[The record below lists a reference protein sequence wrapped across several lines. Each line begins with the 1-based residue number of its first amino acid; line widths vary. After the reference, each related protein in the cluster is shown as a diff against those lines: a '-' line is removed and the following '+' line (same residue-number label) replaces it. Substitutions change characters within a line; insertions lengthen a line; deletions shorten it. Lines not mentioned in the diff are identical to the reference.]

1 MSTLNF
7 LSWALDAQ
15 VENPAELAVLL
26 VLANSAD
33 QDGNLAISRQK
44 LADRTRMQADK
55 LDRVIRDLE
64 EGGFIGIFDPHD
76 WSKIGIC
83 LKVNGQ

>member
-7 LSWALDAQ
+7 LTWAFNAQ
-15 VENPAELAVLL
+15 VRNPAELSVLL
-26 VLANSAD
+26 IVANSAD
-33 QDGNLAISRQK
+33 QDGKLTISRKK
-44 LADRTRMQADK
+44 LADRTKIQANK
-55 LDRVIRDLE
+55 LDQVICDLE
-64 EGGFIGIFDPHD
+64 EGGFVEVFDPHD

>member
-1 MSTLNF
+1 MSTVNF
-7 LSWALDAQ
+7 LTWAFNAQ
-15 VENPAELAVLL
+15 VETPAELAVLL
-26 VLANSAD
+26 VVANGAD
-33 QDGNLAISRQK
+33 QDGNLAISRQR
-44 LADRTRMQADK
+44 LADKTRMRADK
-55 LDRVIRDLE
+55 LDRVICDLE

>member
-1 MSTLNF
+1 MSYPAMA
-7 LSWALDAQ
+7 WARTIKTGSAT
-15 VENPAELAVLL
+15 AELAVLL